1 MPPVRPS
8 TTRKV
13 RARPLPSITKL
24 LPPLNMRRS
33 YRFSS
38 LPNADLSDGFKF
50 AVDADDTLEQT
61 FLPRHSNEV
70 IKFHWL
76 GAEQF
81 HHFAHV
87 RPVHVSGAGDFG
99 GLKWA
104 IISCVFDKSPTEPG
118 AAADDT
124 PPSWFLGLREP
135 SGVSHR

>member
-1 MPPVRPS
+1 
-8 TTRKV
+8 
-13 RARPLPSITKL
+13 
-24 LPPLNMRRS
+24 MRRS

-50 AVDADDTLEQT
+50 AVGADDTLEQT

-99 GLKWA
+99 GLKWQSYPA
-104 IISCVFDKSPTEPG
+104 CSTNR
-118 AAADDT
+118 
-124 PPSWFLGLREP
+124 PPNQALQQTTRRLLGF
-135 SGVSHR
+135 